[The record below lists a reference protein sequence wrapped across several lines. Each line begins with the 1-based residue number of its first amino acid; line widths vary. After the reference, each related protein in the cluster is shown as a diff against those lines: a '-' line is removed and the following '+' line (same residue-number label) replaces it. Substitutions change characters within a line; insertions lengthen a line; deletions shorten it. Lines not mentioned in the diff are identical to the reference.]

1 MKNYYKSISITKHA
15 LHLYTQLTE
24 ETVSGF
30 WVNFQTLTPIGS
42 KYFSDRSKAFTQ
54 SLAEMDVPKDQIATL
69 MEHGLYNSA
78 QMLGCFLV
86 SSPAA
91 NAEVNPHLKAESLVL
106 LGDSLFREREYRRA
120 IHTYKQALQFCKMIS
135 KTNATSTRS
144 SLSSNRSSSPNFF
157 NISGINENE
166 VKFKIASCHFSL
178 GENGAA
184 LSEMDNIPSKVR
196 NLQMNLLMGKLY
208 RYSRQNRSAV
218 SCFKECLR
226 HCPYVIEAIVA
237 LAELG
242 VAAKDIISLIP
253 QTPNRSG
260 RAPFDHFDSSRWLH
274 RYVEAQCC
282 IASNDYKGGLE
293 LFTDLLQR
301 FPNNLHLLLEVAKAR
316 SIDPY
321 VVTYMDEYAMLL
333 KTKSDFSK
341 LNKLVHDLLITDSTR
356 PEVFVALSVLWER
369 KDERGSLSYAEK
381 SIRIDER
388 HITGYIMKGNLL
400 LSMKRAEAAVVA
412 FRAAQELRPDI
423 RSYQG
428 LVHSY
433 LALSKIKEALY
444 ASREAMKAMPQSAK
458 ALKLVGDVHASN
470 SSGREKA
477 KKFYES
483 ALRLEPGY
491 LGAALAL
498 AELHVIE
505 GRNGDAVSLLERYL
519 KDWADDSLHVK
530 LAQVF
535 AATNMLQEA
544 LSHYEDALRI
554 NRQNEAAKKGLE
566 RLEKQMKGVDPDAP
580 EEDEENEVDDA
591 DGDQEET
598 ELL

>member
-1 MKNYYKSISITKHA
+1 M
-15 LHLYTQLTE
+15 E
-24 ETVSGF
+24 
-30 WVNFQTLTPIGS
+30 
-42 KYFSDRSKAFTQ
+42 
-54 SLAEMDVPKDQIATL
+54 VPKDQIATL
-69 MEHGLYNSA
+69 IEHGLYSSA

-86 SSPAA
+86 SSPSA
-91 NAEVNPHLKAESLVL
+91 NAESAPHLKTESLVL
-106 LGDSLFREREYRRA
+106 LGDSFFREREYRRA
-120 IHTYKQALQFCKMIS
+120 IHTYKQALQYYKMIP
-135 KTNATSTRS
+135 KQNTTSSRS
-144 SLSSNRSSSPNFF
+144 SLSSNRSSSPNSC
-157 NISGINENE
+157 NGSVINENE
-166 VKFKIASCHFSL
+166 VKFKIASCHCFL
-178 GENGAA
+178 NENKAA
-184 LSEMDNIPSKVR
+184 LVEMEGIPTKAR
-196 NLQMNLLMGKLY
+196 NLPMNLLLGKLY
-208 RYSRQNRSAV
+208 RISRHIRAAV
-218 SCFKECLR
+218 AIYKECIR
-226 HCPYVIEAIVA
+226 HCPYVLEAITA

-242 VAAKDIISLIP
+242 STAKDIISLFP
-253 QTPNRSG
+253 QTLNRSG
-260 RAPFDHFDSSRWLH
+260 RAPFDHTDSSRWLQ

-282 IASNDYKGGLE
+282 MASNDYKGGLE
-293 LFTDLLQR
+293 LFADLLQR
-301 FPNNLHLLLEVAKAR
+301 FPNNTHLLLEMAKVEAIIGKNEEAIMNFEKAR

-321 VVTYMDEYAMLL
+321 IITYMDEYAMLL
-333 KTKSDFSK
+333 KLKSDYPK
-341 LNKLVHDLLITDSTR
+341 LNKLVHDLLNIDPAR
-356 PEVFVALSVLWER
+356 PEVFVALCVLWER
-369 KDERGSLSYAEK
+369 KDEKKALQYAEQ

-388 HITGYIMKGNLL
+388 HIPGYIMKGNLL
-400 LSMKRAEAAVVA
+400 LTMKRAEAAVSA

-428 LVHSY
+428 LVHTY

-505 GRNGDAVSLLERYL
+505 GRNGDAVTLLERYL

-544 LSHYEDALRI
+544 LSHYQAALRL
-554 NRQNEAAKKGLE
+554 NPQNDAAQRGLE

-580 EEDEENEVDDA
+580 EEDEDNDVEDA
-591 DGDQEET
+591 DGDQDET

>member
-1 MKNYYKSISITKHA
+1 M
-15 LHLYTQLTE
+15 E
-24 ETVSGF
+24 
-30 WVNFQTLTPIGS
+30 
-42 KYFSDRSKAFTQ
+42 
-54 SLAEMDVPKDQIATL
+54 VPKDQIATL

-91 NAEVNPHLKAESLVL
+91 SAEINPHLKAESLVL
-106 LGDSLFREREYRRA
+106 LGDSLYREREFRRA
-120 IHTYKQALQFCKMIS
+120 IHTYKQALQLCKMIS
-135 KTNATSTRS
+135 KTNAPATRS
-144 SLSSNRSSSPNFF
+144 SLSSTRSSSPNLF

-166 VKFKIASCHFSL
+166 VKFKIASSYFAL
-178 GENGAA
+178 GENGTA
-184 LSEMDNIPSKVR
+184 LSEMDNIPSKSR
-196 NLQMNLLMGKLY
+196 NLPMNLLMGKLY
-208 RYSRQNRSAV
+208 RFSKQNRSAV

-226 HCPYVIEAIVA
+226 HCPYVMEAIVA

-282 IASNDYKGGLE
+282 IALNDYRGGLE

-301 FPNNLHLLLEVAKAR
+301 FPNNLHLLLEVAKVEAIIGKNDEAILNFEKAR

-341 LNKLVHDLLITDSTR
+341 LNKLVHDLLIADSTR

-369 KDERGSLSYAEK
+369 KDERGSLSYVEK

-388 HITGYIMKGNLL
+388 HIPGYIMKGNLL

-470 SSGREKA
+470 PGGREKA

-498 AELHVIE
+498 AELHVNE

-535 AATNMLQEA
+535 AATNMLQES
-544 LSHYEDALRI
+544 LSHYQAALRI
-554 NRQNEAAKKGLE
+554 NQQNEAAKKGLE

-580 EEDEENEVDDA
+580 EEDDEENEVDDA

>member
-1 MKNYYKSISITKHA
+1 M
-15 LHLYTQLTE
+15 E
-24 ETVSGF
+24 
-30 WVNFQTLTPIGS
+30 
-42 KYFSDRSKAFTQ
+42 
-54 SLAEMDVPKDQIATL
+54 VPKDQISTL
-69 MEHGLYNSA
+69 LDQGLYSSA

-91 NAEVNPHLKAESLVL
+91 NSESSPHLKSESLVL
-106 LGDSLFREREYRRA
+106 LGDALFREREYRRA
-120 IHTYKQALQFCKMIS
+120 IHTYKQALQYYKIIPKQNS
-135 KTNATSTRS
+135 TTTRS
-144 SLSSNRSSSPNFF
+144 SLQSNRASSPNSF
-157 NISGINENE
+157 NVSAINENE
-166 VKFKIASCHFSL
+166 VKFKIASCYCALSD
-178 GENGAA
+178 NRAA
-184 LSEMDNIPSKVR
+184 LVEMEGIPSKAR
-196 NLQMNLLMGKLY
+196 NLQMILLMGKLY
-208 RYSRQNRSAV
+208 RYARHNRAAIAYY
-218 SCFKECLR
+218 KECLR
-226 HCPYVIEAIVA
+226 HCPYVFEAIIA

-242 VAAKDIISLIP
+242 VAAKDIISLFP
-253 QTPNRSG
+253 QNLQTSMLKIGFTRLQLEAAKLLLITSIQIAGCYAMLRPSVALLPMITKVVWSCFRTCCNVFPIIFTCYLKLQR
-260 RAPFDHFDSSRWLH
+260 R
-274 RYVEAQCC
+274 VEAV
-282 IASNDYKGGLE
+282 IGKNDE
-293 LFTDLLQR
+293 AIINF
-301 FPNNLHLLLEVAKAR
+301 EKAR

-321 VVTYMDEYAMLL
+321 LITYMDEYAMIL
-333 KTKSDFSK
+333 KKKCDYSM
-341 LNKLVHDLLITDSTR
+341 LNKLVHDLLNIDPTR
-356 PEVFVALSVLWER
+356 PEVFVALSVLWET
-369 KDERGSLSYAEK
+369 KDERGALTYAEK
-381 SIRIDER
+381 SIRTDER
-388 HITGYIMKGNLL
+388 HIAGFIMKGNLL
-400 LSMKRAEAAVVA
+400 LAMKQPEVAVSA
-412 FRAAQELRPDI
+412 FRNAQELRPDI

-433 LALSKIKEALY
+433 LALSKMKEALY
-444 ASREAMKAMPQSAK
+444 AAREAMKAMPQSAK

-544 LSHYEDALRI
+544 LSHYQAALRM
-554 NRQNEAAKKGLE
+554 NPQNEAAKKGLE

-580 EEDEENEVDDA
+580 DDDEDNEVDDA
-591 DGDQEET
+591 EGDQEET

>member
-1 MKNYYKSISITKHA
+1 
-15 LHLYTQLTE
+15 
-24 ETVSGF
+24 
-30 WVNFQTLTPIGS
+30 
-42 KYFSDRSKAFTQ
+42 
-54 SLAEMDVPKDQIATL
+54 MDVPKDQITTL
-69 MEHGLYNSA
+69 LDHGLHNSA
-78 QMLGCFLV
+78 QILGCFLV
-86 SSPAA
+86 SSSAV
-91 NAEVNPHLKAESLVL
+91 NAETNPHVKAENLVV
-106 LGDSLFREREYRRA
+106 LGDALFREREYRRA
-120 IHTYKQALQFCKMIS
+120 IHTYKQALQHYKIIP
-135 KTNATSTRS
+135 KQTTTSSRS
-144 SLSSNRSSSPNFF
+144 SLPTSNRSSSPNSF
-157 NISGINENE
+157 NISAINENE
-166 VKFKIASCHFSL
+166 VKFKIASCHC
-178 GENGAA
+178 A
-184 LSEMDNIPSKVR
+184 LSENKAALIEMEGIPSKAR

-208 RYSRQNRSAV
+208 RNSRHNRAAI
-218 SCFKECLR
+218 SCYKECLR
-226 HCPYVIEAIVA
+226 HCPYVFEALTA

-242 VAAKDIISLIP
+242 AAAKDIISLFP

-260 RAPFDHFDSSRWLH
+260 RPPFDHFDSSRWLQ

-293 LFTDLLQR
+293 LFTELLQR
-301 FPNNLHLLLEVAKAR
+301 FPNNIHIILEVAKVEAITGRNDDAIMSFEKAR

-321 VVTYMDEYAMLL
+321 IVTYMDEYAMLL
-333 KTKSDFSK
+333 KTKPDHSK
-341 LNKLVHDLLITDSTR
+341 LNKLVHDLLTIDPTR
-356 PEVFVALSVLWER
+356 PEVFVALCVLWEM
-369 KDERGSLSYAEK
+369 KDERGALSYAEK

-388 HITGYIMKGNLL
+388 HIPGYIMKGNLF
-400 LSMKRAEAAVVA
+400 LSMNRPEAAVIA
-412 FRAAQELRPDI
+412 FRGAQELRPDL

-428 LVHSY
+428 LVRSY
-433 LALSKIKEALY
+433 LALSKTKEALY
-444 ASREAMKAMPQSAK
+444 AAREAMKAMPQSAK

-470 SSGREKA
+470 SGGREKA

-544 LSHYEDALRI
+544 LLHYQAALRI
-554 NRQNEAAKKGLE
+554 NPQNEAAKKGLE

-580 EEDEENEVDDA
+580 EDDDENEVEDA

>member
-1 MKNYYKSISITKHA
+1 M
-15 LHLYTQLTE
+15 E
-24 ETVSGF
+24 
-30 WVNFQTLTPIGS
+30 
-42 KYFSDRSKAFTQ
+42 
-54 SLAEMDVPKDQIATL
+54 VPKDQIATL
-69 MEHGLYNSA
+69 LEHGLYNSA

-86 SSPAA
+86 SSPAV
-91 NAEVNPHLKAESLVL
+91 NAESAPHLKTESLME
-106 LGDSLFREREYRRA
+106 G
-120 IHTYKQALQFCKMIS
+120 
-135 KTNATSTRS
+135 
-144 SLSSNRSSSPNFF
+144 
-157 NISGINENE
+157 
-166 VKFKIASCHFSL
+166 
-178 GENGAA
+178 
-184 LSEMDNIPSKVR
+184 IPSKAR
-196 NLQMNLLMGKLY
+196 NLPMNLLLGRLY
-208 RYSRQNRSAV
+208 RISRHSRAAV
-218 SCFKECLR
+218 AIYKECLR
-226 HCPYVIEAIVA
+226 HCPYVLEAITA

-242 VAAKDIISLIP
+242 STAKDIISLIP
-253 QTPNRSG
+253 QTLNRSG
-260 RAPFDHFDSSRWLH
+260 RAPFDHTDSSRWL
-274 RYVEAQCC
+274 Q
-282 IASNDYKGGLE
+282 
-293 LFTDLLQR
+293 
-301 FPNNLHLLLEVAKAR
+301 AR

-321 VVTYMDEYAMLL
+321 IVTYMDEYAMLL
-333 KTKSDFSK
+333 KLKSDYPK
-341 LNKLVHDLLITDSTR
+341 LNKLVHDLLNIDPAR

-369 KDERGSLSYAEK
+369 KDEKKALQYAEQ
-381 SIRIDER
+381 
-388 HITGYIMKGNLL
+388 GNLL
-400 LSMKRAEAAVVA
+400 LTMKRAEAAVPA

-428 LVHSY
+428 LVHTY

-544 LSHYEDALRI
+544 LSHYQAALRLISILIVEDIHVMYVCVHDFTMPLTFCI
-554 NRQNEAAKKGLE
+554 NGRLNPQNEAAKRGLE

-580 EEDEENEVDDA
+580 EEDEDNDVEDA
-591 DGDQEET
+591 DGDQDET

>member
-1 MKNYYKSISITKHA
+1 M
-15 LHLYTQLTE
+15 E
-24 ETVSGF
+24 
-30 WVNFQTLTPIGS
+30 
-42 KYFSDRSKAFTQ
+42 
-54 SLAEMDVPKDQIATL
+54 VPKEQITALIDQ
-69 MEHGLYNSA
+69 GLYDSA
-78 QMLGCFLV
+78 QMLII
-86 SSPAA
+86 
-91 NAEVNPHLKAESLVL
+91 
-106 LGDSLFREREYRRA
+106 LGDSLFRDREYRRA
-120 IHTYKQALQFCKMIS
+120 IHTYKQALQYYKIVPKQNS
-135 KTNATSTRS
+135 TSSRS
-144 SLSSNRSSSPNFF
+144 SLSTSNRSSSPNSF
-157 NISGINENE
+157 NVSAINENE
-166 VKFKIASCHFSL
+166 VKYKIASCHFAL
-178 GENGAA
+178 GETKAA
-184 LSEMDNIPSKVR
+184 IVEMEGIPSKAR
-196 NLQMNLLMGKLY
+196 NLQMSLLMAKLY
-208 RYSRQNRSAV
+208 RNSRHNRGAV
-218 SCFKECLR
+218 ACYKECLR
-226 HCPYVIEAIVA
+226 HCPFFIEAITA

-242 VAAKDIISLIP
+242 ATPKDIISLFA
-253 QTPNRSG
+253 Q
-260 RAPFDHFDSSRWLH
+260 

-293 LFTDLLQR
+293 LFAELLQR
-301 FPNNLHLLLEVAKAR
+301 FPNNIHILLEMAKVRNGCTLINICLTDLQMIKYVKVDAIIGKNDEAILNFEKVVR

-321 VVTYMDEYAMLL
+321 IMTYMDEYAMLL
-333 KTKSDFSK
+333 KVKCDYSK
-341 LNKLVHDLLITDSTR
+341 LSKLVHDLLSIDPSR

-369 KDERGSLSYAEK
+369 KDERGALSYAEK

-388 HITGYIMKGNLL
+388 HIPGYIMKGNLL
-400 LSMKRAEAAVVA
+400 LSMKRPEAAVIA
-412 FRAAQELRPDI
+412 FRGAQELRPDL

-433 LALSKIKEALY
+433 LQFSKVKEALY
-444 ASREAMKAMPQSAK
+444 AAREAMKAMPQSAK

-470 SSGREKA
+470 ASGREKA

-544 LSHYEDALRI
+544 LSHYEAALRI
-554 NRQNEAAKKGLE
+554 NSQNEAAKKGLE

-580 EEDEENEVDDA
+580 EEDEENEVEDA
-591 DGDQEET
+591 EGDQEET
-598 ELL
+598 DLL

>member
-1 MKNYYKSISITKHA
+1 MDIS
-15 LHLYTQLTE
+15 
-24 ETVSGF
+24 
-30 WVNFQTLTPIGS
+30 
-42 KYFSDRSKAFTQ
+42 
-54 SLAEMDVPKDQIATL
+54 KDQITTL
-69 MEHGLYNSA
+69 LDHGLFDSA

-86 SSPAA
+86 SSSA
-91 NAEVNPHLKAESLVL
+91 VNGEASPQLKAENLIL
-106 LGDSLFREREYRRA
+106 LGDALFRDREFRRA
-120 IHTYKQALQFCKMIS
+120 IHVYKQALQYY
-135 KTNATSTRS
+135 KTVPKQNSTSSRS
-144 SLSSNRSSSPNFF
+144 PLPSSNRSSSPNSV
-157 NISGINENE
+157 NISAINENE
-166 VKFKIASCHFSL
+166 VKYKIASCYF
-178 GENGAA
+178 A
-184 LSEMDNIPSKVR
+184 LSEGKAALVELEGIPIKAR
-196 NLQMNLLMGKLY
+196 NLQMSLLMAKVY
-208 RYSRQNRSAV
+208 RNSRHNRGAV
-218 SCFKECLR
+218 TCYKECLR
-226 HCPYVIEAIVA
+226 HSPYVLEAITA

-242 VAAKDIISLIP
+242 ASAKEIISSFV
-253 QTPNRSG
+253 QTPNRSSKP
-260 RAPFDHFDSSRWLH
+260 PFDHTDSSRWLQ

-293 LFTDLLQR
+293 LFVELLQR
-301 FPNNLHLLLEVAKAR
+301 FPNNTHLLLEIAKVEAIIGKNDEAIINFEKVR

-321 VVTYMDEYAMLL
+321 IIAYMDEYAMLL
-333 KTKSDFSK
+333 KMKCDYAK
-341 LNKLVHDLLITDSTR
+341 LSKLVHDLLTIDPSR
-356 PEVFVALSVLWER
+356 PEVFVALSVLWEG
-369 KDERGSLSYAEK
+369 KDERAALSYAEK

-388 HITGYIMKGNLL
+388 HIPGYIMKGNLL
-400 LSMKRAEAAVVA
+400 LSMKRPEAAVIA
-412 FRAAQELRPDI
+412 FRGAQELRPDL

-433 LALSKIKEALY
+433 LAFSKVKEALY
-444 ASREAMKAMPQSAK
+444 AAREAMKAMPQSAK

-470 SSGREKA
+470 ASGREKA
-477 KKFYES
+477 KRFYES

-535 AATNMLQEA
+535 AATNMLEEA
-544 LSHYEDALRI
+544 LSHYEAALRI
-554 NRQNEAAKKGLE
+554 NPQNEAAKKGLE

-580 EEDEENEVDDA
+580 EEDEENEVEDA

>member
-1 MKNYYKSISITKHA
+1 M
-15 LHLYTQLTE
+15 E
-24 ETVSGF
+24 
-30 WVNFQTLTPIGS
+30 
-42 KYFSDRSKAFTQ
+42 
-54 SLAEMDVPKDQIATL
+54 VPKDQIATL
-69 MEHGLYNSA
+69 LEHGLYNSA

-91 NAEVNPHLKAESLVL
+91 IAESVPHLKTESLVL
-106 LGDSLFREREYRRA
+106 LGDCFFREREYRRA
-120 IHTYKQALQFCKMIS
+120 IHTYKQALQYYKMIP
-135 KTNATSTRS
+135 KQNMTSRG
-144 SLSSNRSSSPNFF
+144 SLTSNRSSSPNSC
-157 NISGINENE
+157 NGSVINENE
-166 VKFKIASCHFSL
+166 VKFKIASSHCFL
-178 GENGAA
+178 NENKAA
-184 LSEMDNIPSKVR
+184 LVEMEGIPNKAR
-196 NLQMNLLMGKLY
+196 NLAMNLLLGKLY
-208 RYSRQNRSAV
+208 RVSRHSRAAPSGLMSTSIIMSELTAFALGKRNCVVHSATW
-218 SCFKECLR
+218 
-226 HCPYVIEAIVA
+226 HCPYILEAITA

-242 VAAKDIISLIP
+242 STAKDIISLFP

-260 RAPFDHFDSSRWLH
+260 RAPFDHTDSSRWLQ

-282 IASNDYKGGLE
+282 MASNDYKGGLE
-293 LFTDLLQR
+293 LFADLLQR
-301 FPNNLHLLLEVAKAR
+301 FPNNTHLLLEMAKVEAIIGKNDEAIMNFEKAR

-321 VVTYMDEYAMLL
+321 IITYMDEYAMLL
-333 KTKSDFSK
+333 KLKSDYPK
-341 LNKLVHDLLITDSTR
+341 LNKLVHDLLNIDPAR

-369 KDERGSLSYAEK
+369 KDEKKSLQYAEQ

-388 HITGYIMKGNLL
+388 HIPGYIMKGNLL
-400 LSMKRAEAAVVA
+400 LTMKRAEAAVSA

-423 RSYQG
+423 RSYQVLRFLPFMYSAVDVYFKAFDMNLNISG
-428 LVHSY
+428 LVHTY

-470 SSGREKA
+470 SGGREKA

-544 LSHYEDALRI
+544 LSHYQAALRLI
-554 NRQNEAAKKGLE
+554 SCFKSIFQGVIIENFDLASAGLNY
-566 RLEKQMKGVDPDAP
+566 L
-580 EEDEENEVDDA
+580 NS
-591 DGDQEET
+591 
-598 ELL
+598 